1 LRISSVLLRSLYKY
15 NSFLSSSKSKA
26 AFAAAILAGLMAVEK
41 INGRDLL
48 IKYYPNPSRKWSVTN
63 QMILDIYDKEVTN
76 KSI

>member
-1 LRISSVLLRSLYKY
+1 MAKHLKEFWRKLDLLQK
-15 NSFLSSSKSKA
+15 
-26 AFAAAILAGLMAVEK
+26 
-41 INGRDLL
+41 RDLL